1 MIKGQSK
8 FKINDN
14 LTIGQDENGMHYAV
28 IRDNDN
34 TIDSV
39 LTAFTSNE
47 LFKKLKE
54 GEFIK

>member
-28 IRDNDN
+28 IRD
-34 TIDSV
+34 V
-39 LTAFTSNE
+39 
-47 LFKKLKE
+47 
-54 GEFIK
+54 EFIKVIRYYVYKGGM